1 MASCA
6 VTQTSQ
12 LPDECSKQLTS
23 LGYKVKPTSWSI
35 SVFPKETS
43 HQYVDGASKLKIC
56 ASLYRKLHKKEPK
69 EKKPLICPHCNKE
82 AGGVVTAPVSYSA
95 LAVPDPFHGGA
106 PENLKMHRLFIS
118 TIQWFLAFCA
128 GLSKASVI
136 SESFACAANQQIL
149 ARLCRFYSSH
159 VPFSIQELNVAASTC
174 YNRCFIALRFRLQ
187 QRSQDAV
194 KMTTHE
200 AWFMVFVI

>member
-1 MASCA
+1 MSHFHSSTARLSPQVLQSDPRHVVAFPRVQAVVWVMASCA

-118 TIQWFLAFCA
+118 TIQWFLAFA
-128 GLSKASVI
+128 Q
-136 SESFACAANQQIL
+136 ACQKPA
-149 ARLCRFYSSH
+149 
-159 VPFSIQELNVAASTC
+159 
-174 YNRCFIALRFRLQ
+174 
-187 QRSQDAV
+187 
-194 KMTTHE
+194 
-200 AWFMVFVI
+200 